1 MRLAR
6 LLASFAPDDV
16 LADDIGAKH
25 RVADLLSRISTH
37 GDGEAAG
44 IEWRG
49 RVTGAGL
56 REVRAYAGSADL
68 GVWFLEVSEDG

>member
-25 RVADLLSRISTH
+25 RVADLLSQIEAH

-49 RVTGAGL
+49 RVTAAGH
-56 REVRAYAGSADL
+56 REVRAVAGDRDL
-68 GVWFLEVSEDG
+68 EVWFLEVSEDE